1 MLICSILLW
10 VMILRKGQ
18 FPVCMTCMYFMA
30 WMLLRMH
37 CCCVCVFY
45 WNRIEWNTDVY
56 KETKHTATGDLLK
69 GFRLSI
75 LFPTS
80 FRKRTDNLQCVVR
93 DSFVII
99 HDRWFQG
106 QTIDTVTIDGKLIE
120 EADELR
126 ENICVV
132 AVIVDVRKTL
142 GHLLPLFILFC
153 SV

>member
-10 VMILRKGQ
+10 VMILRNGQ
-18 FPVCMTCMYFMA
+18 FPACMMCMYFM
-30 WMLLRMH
+30 LLHMY
-37 CCCVCVFY
+37 CSSLCVFY
-45 WNRIEWNTDVY
+45 WNTDVY
-56 KETKHTATGDLLK
+56 MKETKHTATGDLLK
-69 GFRLSI
+69 GFSLFI

-120 EADELR
+120 EADEVR

-132 AVIVDVRKTL
+132 AVIVDIRKTQ